1 MKNNFVSQSLQDLIW
16 EAIKE
21 INPSKEKYPVL
32 FHYTPL
38 ENKNKIIMKEK
49 IDLRFTRAD
58 RFRDTK
64 EVLHSVEL
72 MKKALSSLFNQNKI
86 DKAYFQVMKEY
97 LDIGQDVKEIVREL
111 RSKYVFCF
119 SKNGN
124 SEYLKNNYACANNS
138 KGVKISFDVFQ
149 LGEFLHDDEIEGD
162 KDNFPYPE
170 MFEVEYNDEEVIAYM
185 QAFLLKMYQLRD
197 QDDEKRS
204 LSKIIIREVISVL
217 GLVYKDGKQFH
228 QEEETRIILDETILN
243 YTEHSNFYSV
253 YMEKIECMGK
263 EETYIHVLMNPIVL
277 QECEEVTP

>member
-1 MKNNFVSQSLQDLIW
+1 MKNNFDSQFLRTLIW
-16 EAIKE
+16 EAINE
-21 INPSKEKYPVL
+21 INPSKEEYPVL

-58 RFRDTK
+58 CFQDKK

-86 DKAYFQVMKEY
+86 DKAYFQVMKDY
-97 LDIGQDVKEIVREL
+97 LDIGHDVKEIVGEL

-124 SEYLKNNYACANNS
+124 SDYLKNNYACANDL

-149 LGEFLHDDEIEGD
+149 LGEFLHDDEIEGE

-170 MFEVEYNDEEVIAYM
+170 MFEVEYNEEEVMAYL

-204 LSKIIIREVISVL
+204 ISKTIIREVISVL

-228 QEEETRIILDETILN
+228 QEEETRIILDKAILN
-243 YTEHSNFYSV
+243 YKEHSNFYSV
-253 YMEKIECMGK
+253 YMEQNKK
-263 EETYIHVLMNPIVL
+263 YIHVLMNPIVL
-277 QECEEVTP
+277 QEYDEVTKLKMLF

>member
-1 MKNNFVSQSLQDLIW
+1 MKNNFDSQFLRTLIW
-16 EAIKE
+16 EAINE
-21 INPSKEKYPVL
+21 INPSKEEYPVL

-58 RFRDTK
+58 CFQDKK

-86 DKAYFQVMKEY
+86 DKAYFQVMKDY
-97 LDIGQDVKEIVREL
+97 LDIGHDVKEIVGEL

-124 SEYLKNNYACANNS
+124 SDYLKNNYACANDS

-149 LGEFLHDDEIEGD
+149 LGEFLHDDEIEGE

-170 MFEVEYNDEEVIAYM
+170 MFEVEYNEEEVMAYL

-204 LSKIIIREVISVL
+204 ISKTIIREVISVI

-228 QEEETRIILDETILN
+228 QEEETRIILDKAILN
-243 YTEHSNFYSV
+243 YKEHSNFYSV
-253 YMEKIECMGK
+253 YMEQNKK
-263 EETYIHVLMNPIVL
+263 YIHVLMNPIVL
-277 QECEEVTP
+277 QEYDEVTKLKMLF

>member
-1 MKNNFVSQSLQDLIW
+1 MKNNFDSQFLRTLIW
-16 EAIKE
+16 EAINE
-21 INPSKEKYPVL
+21 INPSKEEYPVL

-58 RFRDTK
+58 CFQDKK

-86 DKAYFQVMKEY
+86 DKAYFRVMKDY
-97 LDIGQDVKEIVREL
+97 LDIGHDVKEIVGEL

-124 SEYLKNNYACANNS
+124 SDYLKNNYACANDS

-149 LGEFLHDDEIEGD
+149 LGEFLHDDEIEGE

-170 MFEVEYNDEEVIAYM
+170 MFEVEYNEEEVMAYL

-204 LSKIIIREVISVL
+204 ISKTIIREVISVL

-228 QEEETRIILDETILN
+228 QEEETRIILDKAILN
-243 YTEHSNFYSV
+243 YKEHSNFYSV
-253 YMEKIECMGK
+253 YMEQNKK
-263 EETYIHVLMNPIVL
+263 YIHVLMNPIVL
-277 QECEEVTP
+277 QEYDEVTKLKMLF

>member
-1 MKNNFVSQSLQDLIW
+1 MKNNFDSQFLRTLIW
-16 EAIKE
+16 EAINE
-21 INPSKEKYPVL
+21 INPSKEEYPVL

-58 RFRDTK
+58 CFQDKK

-86 DKAYFQVMKEY
+86 DKAYFQVMKDY
-97 LDIGQDVKEIVREL
+97 LDIGHDVKEIVGEL

-124 SEYLKNNYACANNS
+124 SDYLKNNYACANDS

-149 LGEFLHDDEIEGD
+149 LGEFLHDDEIEGE

-170 MFEVEYNDEEVIAYM
+170 MFEVEYNEEEVMAYL

-204 LSKIIIREVISVL
+204 ISKTIIREVISVL

-228 QEEETRIILDETILN
+228 QEEETRIILDKAILN
-243 YTEHSNFYSV
+243 YKEHSNFYSV
-253 YMEKIECMGK
+253 YMEQNKK
-263 EETYIHVLMNPIVL
+263 YIHVLMNPIVL
-277 QECEEVTP
+277 QEYDEVTKLKMLF

>member
-1 MKNNFVSQSLQDLIW
+1 MKKSFDAISLENLVW
-16 EAIKE
+16 EALNE
-21 INPSKEKYPVL
+21 INPSKEDYLDL

-38 ENKNKIIMKEK
+38 ENKNKIITKEK
-49 IDLRFTRAD
+49 IDFRFTRAD
-58 RFRDTK
+58 CFQDTK
-64 EVLHSVEL
+64 EVLHAVEL

-97 LDIGQDVKEIVREL
+97 LDISHDVKEIVGEL

-124 SEYLKNNYACANNS
+124 SEYLKNNYACANDS

-149 LGEFLHDDEIEGD
+149 LGEFLHDDEIEGE

-170 MFEVEYNDEEVIAYM
+170 MFEVEYNEEEVMAYL
-185 QAFLLKMYQLRD
+185 QAFLLKMYQLRN

-204 LSKIIIREVISVL
+204 ISKIIIREVISVL

-228 QEEETRIILDETILN
+228 QEEETRIILDKAILN
-243 YTEHSNFYSV
+243 YKKHSNFYSI
-253 YMEKIECMGK
+253 YMEQNKK
-263 EETYIHVLMNPIVL
+263 YIHVLMNSSVL
-277 QECEEVTP
+277 QECEEVTL

>member
-1 MKNNFVSQSLQDLIW
+1 MKKSFDAISLENLVW
-16 EAIKE
+16 EALNE
-21 INPSKEKYPVL
+21 INPSKEDYLDL

-38 ENKNKIIMKEK
+38 ENKNKIITKEK
-49 IDLRFTRAD
+49 IDFRFTRAD
-58 RFRDTK
+58 CFQDTK
-64 EVLHSVEL
+64 EVLHAVEL

-97 LDIGQDVKEIVREL
+97 LDISHDVKEIVGEL

-124 SEYLKNNYACANNS
+124 SEYLKNNYACANDS

-149 LGEFLHDDEIEGD
+149 LGEFLHDDEIEGE

-170 MFEVEYNDEEVIAYM
+170 MFEVEYNEEEVMAYL
-185 QAFLLKMYQLRD
+185 QVFLLKMYQLRN

-204 LSKIIIREVISVL
+204 ISKIIIREVISVL

-228 QEEETRIILDETILN
+228 QEEETRIILDKAILN
-243 YTEHSNFYSV
+243 YKEHSNFYSI
-253 YMEKIECMGK
+253 YMEQNKK
-263 EETYIHVLMNPIVL
+263 YIHVLMNSSVL
-277 QECEEVTP
+277 QECEEVTL

>member
-1 MKNNFVSQSLQDLIW
+1 MKKSFDAISLENLVW
-16 EAIKE
+16 EALNE
-21 INPSKEKYPVL
+21 INPSKEDYLDL

-38 ENKNKIIMKEK
+38 ENKNKIITKEK
-49 IDLRFTRAD
+49 IDFRFTRAD
-58 RFRDTK
+58 CFQDTK
-64 EVLHSVEL
+64 EVLHAVEL

-97 LDIGQDVKEIVREL
+97 LDISHDVKEIVGEL

-124 SEYLKNNYACANNS
+124 SEYLKNNYACANDS

-149 LGEFLHDDEIEGD
+149 LGEFLHDDEIEGE

-170 MFEVEYNDEEVIAYM
+170 MFEVEYNEEEVMAYL
-185 QAFLLKMYQLRD
+185 QAFLLKMYQLRN

-204 LSKIIIREVISVL
+204 ISKIIIREVISVL

-228 QEEETRIILDETILN
+228 QEEETIIILDKAILN
-243 YTEHSNFYSV
+243 YKEHSNFYSI
-253 YMEKIECMGK
+253 YMEQNKK
-263 EETYIHVLMNPIVL
+263 YIHVLMNSSVL
-277 QECEEVTP
+277 QECEEVTL

>member
-1 MKNNFVSQSLQDLIW
+1 MKNNFDSQFLRTLIW
-16 EAIKE
+16 EAINE
-21 INPSKEKYPVL
+21 INPSKEEYPVL

-58 RFRDTK
+58 CFQDKK

-86 DKAYFQVMKEY
+86 DKAYFQVMKDY
-97 LDIGQDVKEIVREL
+97 LDIGHDVKEIVGEL

-124 SEYLKNNYACANNS
+124 SDYLKNNYACANDS

-149 LGEFLHDDEIEGD
+149 LGEFLHDDEIEGE

-170 MFEVEYNDEEVIAYM
+170 MFEVEYNEEEVMAYL
-185 QAFLLKMYQLRD
+185 QAFLLKMYQLRN

-204 LSKIIIREVISVL
+204 ISKIIIREVISVL

-228 QEEETRIILDETILN
+228 QEEETRIILDKAILN
-243 YTEHSNFYSV
+243 YKEHSNFYSV
-253 YMEKIECMGK
+253 YMEQNKK
-263 EETYIHVLMNPIVL
+263 YIHVLMNPIVL
-277 QECEEVTP
+277 QECEEVIP

>member
-1 MKNNFVSQSLQDLIW
+1 MKNNFDPQFLRTLIW
-16 EAIKE
+16 EAINE
-21 INPSKEKYPVL
+21 INPSKEEYPVL

-58 RFRDTK
+58 CFQDKK

-86 DKAYFQVMKEY
+86 DKAYFQVMKDY
-97 LDIGQDVKEIVREL
+97 LDIGHDVKEIVGEL

-124 SEYLKNNYACANNS
+124 SDYLKNNYACANDS

-149 LGEFLHDDEIEGD
+149 LGEFLHDDEIEGE

-170 MFEVEYNDEEVIAYM
+170 MFEVEYNEEEVMAYL

-204 LSKIIIREVISVL
+204 ISKTIIREVISVL

-228 QEEETRIILDETILN
+228 QEEETRIILDKAILN
-243 YTEHSNFYSV
+243 YKEHSNFYSV
-253 YMEKIECMGK
+253 YMEQNKK
-263 EETYIHVLMNPIVL
+263 YIHVLMNPIVL
-277 QECEEVTP
+277 QEYDEVTKLKMLF

>member
-1 MKNNFVSQSLQDLIW
+1 MKKSFDAISLENLVW
-16 EAIKE
+16 EALNE
-21 INPSKEKYPVL
+21 INPSKEDYLDL

-38 ENKNKIIMKEK
+38 ENKNKIITKEK
-49 IDLRFTRAD
+49 IDFRFTRAD
-58 RFRDTK
+58 CFQDTK
-64 EVLHSVEL
+64 EVLHAVEL

-86 DKAYFQVMKEY
+86 DKAYFQVVKEY
-97 LDIGQDVKEIVREL
+97 LDISHDVKEIVGEL

-124 SEYLKNNYACANNS
+124 SEYLKNNYACANDS

-149 LGEFLHDDEIEGD
+149 LGEFLHDDEIEGE

-170 MFEVEYNDEEVIAYM
+170 MFEVEYNEEEVMAYL
-185 QAFLLKMYQLRD
+185 QAFLLKMYQLRN

-204 LSKIIIREVISVL
+204 ISKIIIREVISVL

-228 QEEETRIILDETILN
+228 QEEETRIILDKAILN
-243 YTEHSNFYSV
+243 YKEHSNFYSI
-253 YMEKIECMGK
+253 YMEQNKK
-263 EETYIHVLMNPIVL
+263 YIHVLMNSSVL

>member
-1 MKNNFVSQSLQDLIW
+1 MKKSFDAISLENLVW
-16 EAIKE
+16 EALNE
-21 INPSKEKYPVL
+21 INPSKEDYLDL

-38 ENKNKIIMKEK
+38 ENKNKIITKEK
-49 IDLRFTRAD
+49 IDFRFTRAD
-58 RFRDTK
+58 CFQDTK
-64 EVLHSVEL
+64 EVLHAVEL

-97 LDIGQDVKEIVREL
+97 LDISHDVKEIVGEL

-124 SEYLKNNYACANNS
+124 SEYLKNNYACANDS

-149 LGEFLHDDEIEGD
+149 LGEFLHDDEIEGE

-170 MFEVEYNDEEVIAYM
+170 MFEVEYNEEEVMAYL
-185 QAFLLKMYQLRD
+185 QAFLLKMYQLRN

-204 LSKIIIREVISVL
+204 ISKIIIWEVISVL

-228 QEEETRIILDETILN
+228 QEEETRIILDKAILN
-243 YTEHSNFYSV
+243 YKEHSNFYSI
-253 YMEKIECMGK
+253 YMEQNKK
-263 EETYIHVLMNPIVL
+263 YIHVLMNSSVL
-277 QECEEVTP
+277 QECEEVTL